1 MMMECRDA
9 CDEEVVEKRTD
20 AQRMVAKRRA
30 DLQKGVPRRNE
41 AQNHAHSQEML
52 ARREAIREKVRRF
65 RRSLRSRGFCSRM
78 PRRRWT
84 TTRAL
89 KCGWPAS
96 ATSTEQIRS
105 EREIGRIRVG
115 SGGLR

>member
-1 MMMECRDA
+1 MMMESMECCDA

-30 DLQKGVPRRNE
+30 DLQKGVPRRTE

-84 TTRAL
+84 TTRGL
-89 KCGWPAS
+89 KCSWL
-96 ATSTEQIRS
+96 ATDTETEPLTC
-105 EREIGRIRVG
+105 ERETG
-115 SGGLR
+115 